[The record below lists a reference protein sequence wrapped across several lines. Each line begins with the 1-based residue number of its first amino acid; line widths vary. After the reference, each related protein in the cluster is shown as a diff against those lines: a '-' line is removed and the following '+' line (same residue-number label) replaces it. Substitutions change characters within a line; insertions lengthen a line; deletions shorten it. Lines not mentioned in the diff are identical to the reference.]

1 MDHLRLRLAM
11 AMAGQFDEAITLEL
25 LDPSGRSLILH
36 DDAVQRTLTEK
47 ETEDLPMGPEP
58 RCSPLKAQSASGARK
73 SSTR

>member
-1 MDHLRLRLAM
+1 M

-58 RCSPLKAQSASGARK
+58 PVFSA
-73 SSTR
+73 